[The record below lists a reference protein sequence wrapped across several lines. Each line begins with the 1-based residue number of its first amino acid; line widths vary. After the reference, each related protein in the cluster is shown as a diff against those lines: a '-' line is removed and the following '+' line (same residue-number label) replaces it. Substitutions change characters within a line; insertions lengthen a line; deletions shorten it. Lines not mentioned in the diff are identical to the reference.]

1 MGLLLQ
7 KHQNLKK
14 KKKKR
19 KKKRY
24 IRKQIFHL
32 WGRDLASLWY
42 SSSNESACL
51 KISFGW
57 VWTCLN
63 WKRLWAFHKDHDII
77 AHSSSYFL
85 SSLYIIWRVSMKKF
99 SAKNCSFAAY
109 PEPKPRCYWQTGTPV
124 VSSCWLQKEHL
135 GSICTFHRVRLD
147 FGFCT

>member
-1 MGLLLQ
+1 M
-7 KHQNLKK
+7 
-14 KKKKR
+14 
-19 KKKRY
+19 
-24 IRKQIFHL
+24 
-32 WGRDLASLWY
+32 ASLWY

-109 PEPKPRCYWQTGTPV
+109 PEPKPRCYWQTGTPL
-124 VSSCWLQKEHL
+124 VSSCWMQKEHL
-135 GSICTFHRVRLD
+135 GSICTFHRARLD
-147 FGFCT
+147 FGFCRQNIAASSRHKCSNLRRDV